1 MKSNLGIL
9 SSNINSLDFL
19 TVNKLNDHFNLY
31 AVASRNVEDSQAI
44 SQDFNF
50 KKYYGSYEELVKD
63 PNIDFVINFLPNS
76 IKFEYS
82 YLLLKA
88 KKKVITNFPVFNS
101 IKDIIYVEEVMS
113 SSFDQNI
120 FLVQEFDYSKLVDN
134 SPSHIIYS
142 KFASNNYESNLSMMK
157 DLLVEESPDLF
168 FLLNHYKDFN
178 INIDILKKEYDPLHS
193 RLSYLNA
200 LITIDEKKFI
210 NLLID
215 NVNKIHEN
223 SININSNN
231 YNDNFE
237 IRNNVVKAYNHD
249 DLILFIKN
257 NKTFDNYPFFQYYP
271 YKLFNEVLNV

>member
-134 SPSHIIYS
+134 FPRHIIYS

-257 NKTFDNYPFFQYYP
+257 NKTFDNLPFFQYYP

>member
-19 TVNKLNDHFNLY
+19 TVNKLNDYFNLY

-50 KKYYGSYEELVKD
+50 KKYYGSYEALVKD
-63 PNIDFVINFLPNS
+63 PNIDFVINFLPKS

-88 KKKVITNFPVFNS
+88 NKKVITNFPVFSS
-101 IKDIIYVEEVMS
+101 IKDIKYVEEVMS
-113 SSFDQNI
+113 SSLDKNF
-120 FLVQEFDYSKLVDN
+120 FLVQEFNYSKLVDN
-134 SPSHIIYS
+134 SSSHIIYS

-168 FLLNHYKDFN
+168 FLLNHYNNIN
-178 INIDILKKEYDPLHS
+178 INIDILKKKYDPIHG

-200 LITIDEKKFI
+200 LIAIDDKKFI
-210 NLLID
+210 NVLID
-215 NVNKIHEN
+215 NVNKIHKN
-223 SININSNN
+223 SINVNSNS
-231 YNDNFE
+231 YYHNFE

-257 NKTFDNYPFFQYYP
+257 NKTFDNLPFFQYYP